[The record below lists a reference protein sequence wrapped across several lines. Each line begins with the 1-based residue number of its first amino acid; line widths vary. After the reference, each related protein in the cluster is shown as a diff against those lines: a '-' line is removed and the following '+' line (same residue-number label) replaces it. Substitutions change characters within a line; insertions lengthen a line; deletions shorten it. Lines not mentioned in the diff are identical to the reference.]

1 MSKIS
6 MYFRWGFLILFS
18 IILLVIILQNMETCN
33 VELLFVKIQ
42 NVPIF
47 ILIAASILIGMAIGI
62 IFTFL
67 SMRKIRKKEKAA
79 LKEKERTKKPSE

>member
-1 MSKIS
+1 
-6 MYFRWGFLILFS
+6 
-18 IILLVIILQNMETCN
+18 METCN

-47 ILIAASILIGMAIGI
+47 ILIAACILIGMAIGI

-79 LKEKERTKKPSE
+79 LKAKEKEQVKKSSE